1 MVAATHQISCQALF
15 AFPEH
20 HQNVKIYI
28 NDSNLNSRVSGTKLI
43 PKSSH
48 FSSNFLNFSGIKIVQ
63 YKQH

>member
-20 HQNVKIYI
+20 LQKVKIYI
-28 NDSNLNSRVSGTKLI
+28 NGSNLNSRISGTKLI

-48 FSSNFLNFSGIKIVQ
+48 F
-63 YKQH
+63 